1 MIADV
6 IITLMKFKAIA
17 NAPLSNERI
26 DQLTR
31 IMKDDAQSQVRQRA
45 HTILLIFRDH
55 RTFEDVADIFNVHV
69 NTIRNWVTRWSKE
82 GIDGLYDLE
91 GRGVKPRFTAI
102 EEQFILECV
111 DKEPRSLRQV
121 AVMVKQKTGKTASIA
136 TFRLILKKH
145 GKSWK
150 RQRKILKG
158 SPTEEELEQGKQD
171 IQELKQLAQD
181 GEFDLLYFDATGLSL
196 VPSVPYAWQD
206 IGREG
211 TLGIPSS
218 SSKRINLFGFLNPI
232 KNELTT
238 FQPVGSVNGAA
249 IIKIMNTFCDSLV
262 KPAVVVLDNAPIQTS
277 KEVMSHF
284 RQWERRGLTL
294 YFLPTYSPQLNLIEI
309 LWRKIKYEWMPSSA
323 YASFHA
329 LKAALDTI
337 LSLFGSQY
345 KIQFS
350 A

>member
-1 MIADV
+1 
-6 IITLMKFKAIA
+6 MKFKNIV
-17 NAPLSNERI
+17 NAPLSKESI
-26 DQLTR
+26 DQLKR
-31 IMKDDAQSQVRQRA
+31 IMKEDAKNHVRQRA
-45 HTILLIFRDH
+45 HTILLVFRDQ
-55 RTFEDVADIFNVHV
+55 RTLEDVADFFKVHV
-69 NTIRNWVTRWSKE
+69 NTIRNWVTRWSNE
-82 GIDGLYDLE
+82 GVDGLYDLE
-91 GRGVKPRFTAI
+91 GRGVKPRFSAV
-102 EEQFILECV
+102 EEKLILECV

-121 AVMVKQKTGKTASIA
+121 AVMVEQKTGKTASVA

-145 GKSWK
+145 GKAWK

-171 IQELKQLAQD
+171 IKELKQLAQD

-196 VPSVPYAWQD
+196 VPCVPYAWQD

-211 TLGIPSS
+211 TLGILSS
-218 SSKRINLFGFLNPI
+218 SSKRINLFGFLDPM

-249 IIKIMNTFCDSLV
+249 IIDIMNTFCDSLI

-277 KEVMSHF
+277 KAVMAHF
-284 RQWERRGLTL
+284 RKWERRGLTL
-294 YFLPTYSPQLNLIEI
+294 YFLPTYSPELNLIEI

-323 YASFHA
+323 YVSFNA
-329 LKAALDTI
+329 LKAALDNI

-345 KIQFS
+345 EIQFS

>member
-1 MIADV
+1 
-6 IITLMKFKAIA
+6 MKFKNIV
-17 NAPLSNERI
+17 NAPLSKESI
-26 DQLTR
+26 DQLKR
-31 IMKDDAQSQVRQRA
+31 IMKEDAKNHVRQRA
-45 HTILLIFRDH
+45 HTILLVFRDQ
-55 RTFEDVADIFNVHV
+55 RTLEDVADIFKVHV
-69 NTIRNWVTRWSKE
+69 NTIRNWVTRWSNE
-82 GIDGLYDLE
+82 GVDGLYDLE
-91 GRGVKPRFTAI
+91 GRGVKPRFSAV
-102 EEQFILECV
+102 EEKLILECV

-121 AVMVKQKTGKTASIA
+121 AVMVEQKTGKTASVA

-145 GKSWK
+145 GKAWK

-171 IQELKQLAQD
+171 IKELKQLAQD

-196 VPSVPYAWQD
+196 VPCVPYAWQD

-211 TLGIPSS
+211 TLGILSS
-218 SSKRINLFGFLNPI
+218 SSKRINLFGFLDPM

-249 IIKIMNTFCDSLV
+249 IIDIMNTFCDSLI

-277 KEVMSHF
+277 KAVMAHF
-284 RQWERRGLTL
+284 RKWERRGLTL
-294 YFLPTYSPQLNLIEI
+294 YFLPTYSPELNLIEI

-323 YASFHA
+323 YVSFNA
-329 LKAALDTI
+329 LKAALDNI

-345 KIQFS
+345 EIQFS

>member
-1 MIADV
+1 
-6 IITLMKFKAIA
+6 MKFKNIV
-17 NAPLSNERI
+17 NAPLSKESI
-26 DQLTR
+26 DQLKQ
-31 IMKDDAQSQVRQRA
+31 IMKEDAQNHVRQRA
-45 HTILLIFRDH
+45 HTILLVFRDQ
-55 RTFEDVADIFNVHV
+55 RTLEDVADIFKVHV
-69 NTIRNWVTRWSKE
+69 NTIRNWVTRWSNE
-82 GIDGLYDLE
+82 GVDGLYDLE
-91 GRGVKPRFTAI
+91 GRGVKPRFSAV
-102 EEQFILECV
+102 EEKLILECV

-121 AVMVKQKTGKTASIA
+121 AVMVEQKIGKTASVA

-145 GKSWK
+145 GKAWK

-171 IQELKQLAQD
+171 IKELKQLAQD

-196 VPSVPYAWQD
+196 VPCVPYAWQD

-211 TLGIPSS
+211 TLGILSS
-218 SSKRINLFGFLNPI
+218 SSKRINLFGFLDPM

-249 IIKIMNTFCDSLV
+249 IIDIMNTFCDSLI

-277 KEVMSHF
+277 KAVMAHF
-284 RQWERRGLTL
+284 RKWERRGLTL
-294 YFLPTYSPQLNLIEI
+294 YFLPTYSPELNLIEI

-323 YASFHA
+323 YVSFNA
-329 LKAALDTI
+329 LKAALDNI

-345 KIQFS
+345 EIQFS

>member
-1 MIADV
+1 
-6 IITLMKFKAIA
+6 MKFKNIV
-17 NAPLSNERI
+17 NAPLSKESI
-26 DQLTR
+26 DQLKR
-31 IMKDDAQSQVRQRA
+31 IMKEDAKNHVRQRA
-45 HTILLIFRDH
+45 HTILLVFRDQ
-55 RTFEDVADIFNVHV
+55 RTLEDVADFFKVHV
-69 NTIRNWVTRWSKE
+69 NTIRNWVTRWSNE
-82 GIDGLYDLE
+82 GVDGLYDLE
-91 GRGVKPRFTAI
+91 GRGVKPRFSAV
-102 EEQFILECV
+102 EEKLILECV

-121 AVMVKQKTGKTASIA
+121 AVMVEQKIGKTASVA

-145 GKSWK
+145 GKAWK

-171 IQELKQLAQD
+171 IKELKQLAQD

-196 VPSVPYAWQD
+196 VPCVPYAWQD

-211 TLGIPSS
+211 TLGILSS
-218 SSKRINLFGFLNPI
+218 SSKRINLFGFLDPM

-249 IIKIMNTFCDSLV
+249 IIDIMNTFCDSLI

-277 KEVMSHF
+277 KAVMAHF
-284 RQWERRGLTL
+284 RKWERRGLTL
-294 YFLPTYSPQLNLIEI
+294 YFLPTYSPELNLIEI

-323 YASFHA
+323 YVSFNA
-329 LKAALDTI
+329 LKAALDNI

-345 KIQFS
+345 EIQFS

>member
-1 MIADV
+1 
-6 IITLMKFKAIA
+6 MKFKNIV
-17 NAPLSNERI
+17 NAPLSKESI
-26 DQLTR
+26 DQLKR
-31 IMKDDAQSQVRQRA
+31 IMKEDAQNHVRQRA
-45 HTILLIFRDH
+45 HTILLVFRDQ
-55 RTFEDVADIFNVHV
+55 RTLEDVADFFKVHV
-69 NTIRNWVTRWSKE
+69 NTIRNWVTRWSNE
-82 GIDGLYDLE
+82 GVDGLYDLE
-91 GRGVKPRFTAI
+91 GRGVKPRFSAV
-102 EEQFILECV
+102 EEKLILECV

-121 AVMVKQKTGKTASIA
+121 AVMVEQKTGKTASVA

-145 GKSWK
+145 GKAWK

-171 IQELKQLAQD
+171 IKELKQLAQD

-196 VPSVPYAWQD
+196 VPCVPYAWQD

-211 TLGIPSS
+211 TLGILSS
-218 SSKRINLFGFLNPI
+218 SSKRINLFGFLDPM

-249 IIKIMNTFCDSLV
+249 IIDIMNTFCDSLI

-277 KEVMSHF
+277 KAVMAHF
-284 RQWERRGLTL
+284 RKWERRGLTL
-294 YFLPTYSPQLNLIEI
+294 YFLPTYSPELNLIEI

-323 YASFHA
+323 YVSFNA
-329 LKAALDTI
+329 LKAALDNI

-345 KIQFS
+345 EIQFS